1 MIEESL
7 TLRPGRPKD
16 PAKRDE
22 IVTAATDLFMLKGY
36 ELTSMEAVAKLAS
49 VSKLTI
55 YSHFADKNELFRAIV
70 QNRCDRIGMPR
81 AFEAEARM
89 PVKEALLQIA
99 TFASANIFREESL
112 RLMRMIQAEATQH
125 PEIIETYYE
134 VGPRRVK
141 RAFAE
146 LLAEFDRQGQLK
158 VPDPVLATEQFFS
171 LLKGERLMRTL
182 MMMAPSPTAEE
193 LARHAASTVAFFL
206 RAYQLNTSELDIS
219 ERQTPK
225 TETP

>member
-1 MIEESL
+1 MIDETL

-16 PAKRDE
+16 PVKRDE

-36 ELTSMEAVAKLAS
+36 ELTSIEAVAKLAG

-70 QNRCDRIGMPR
+70 QNRCDKIGMPR
-81 AFEAEARM
+81 AFEAEALM
-89 PVKEALLQIA
+89 PVKQALLQIA
-99 TFASANIFREESL
+99 TFASANIFREDSL
-112 RLMRMIQAEATQH
+112 RLMRMIQAEAARH

-146 LLAEFDRQGQLK
+146 LLRAFDKQGQLK
-158 VPDPVLATEQFFS
+158 IPDPVLATEQFFS

-182 MMMAPSPTAEE
+182 MMMAAPPSAEE
-193 LARHAASTVAFFL
+193 LARHAEATVAFFL
-206 RAYQLNTSELDIS
+206 SAYQLNISELDTA
-219 ERQTPK
+219 ERQTSK